1 MSQAW
6 ITVAGLCLD
15 FLGFALIAWEW
26 LLAQRAERAA
36 LEIAE
41 AQARQQA
48 GRDLLTRSPA
58 GQHPQMQRHMEVVA
72 QMEGRRTK
80 SRLEETRTTFARR
93 RYGAIYAGMVFVLI
107 GFVLQLLGALPGCCH
122 ILGIVPAG

>member
-1 MSQAW
+1 MNQAW
-6 ITVAGLCLD
+6 ITVVGLCLD

-72 QMEGRRTK
+72 QIEGRQTK
-80 SRLEETRTTFARR
+80 SQLDATRETFARR
-93 RYGAIYAGMVFVLI
+93 RYGAIYTGMAFVLI
-107 GFVLQLLGALPGCCH
+107 GFVLQLLGALPGCCAG
-122 ILGIVPAG
+122 LGIVPAG